1 VEHGVEDFG
10 GAVAVVEG
18 EAVFEVAVV
27 IDETVGGAAGG
38 AEALGGSGGGEVE
51 FDTGT
56 EVGEVDDEF
65 VDGVGVVFESG
76 DDGEAFAAL
85 EEGKDFAALGG
96 MALLVNEAELAP
108 GVDGGA
114 GARGAGVR

>member
-1 VEHGVEDFG
+1 MEHGVEDFG
-10 GAVAVVEG
+10 GAIAVVEW
-18 EAVFEVAVV
+18 EAVFEVAVM

-38 AEALGGSGGGEVE
+38 AEALGGGGGGEVE

-56 EVGEVDDEF
+56 EVSEVDDEF
-65 VDGVGVVFESG
+65 FDGVGVVFESG
-76 DDGEAFAAL
+76 DDSEAFAAL

-96 MALLVNEAELAP
+96 VALFVNEAELTP

-114 GARGAGVR
+114 GAGGAGVR